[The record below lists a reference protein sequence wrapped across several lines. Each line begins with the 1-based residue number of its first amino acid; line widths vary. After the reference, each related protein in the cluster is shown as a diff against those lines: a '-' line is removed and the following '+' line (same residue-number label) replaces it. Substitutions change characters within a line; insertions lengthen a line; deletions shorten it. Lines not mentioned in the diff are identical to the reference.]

1 MFRIMN
7 FSYDDRLTH
16 ISYLFHNFSI
26 SFQHYNAEHAD
37 LNDAT
42 YGVYQCDLCDK
53 RFPTKTMYNQHR

>member
-1 MFRIMN
+1 MFRITLSSN
-7 FSYDDRLTH
+7 FTALPI
-16 ISYLFHNFSI
+16 ISTL
-26 SFQHYNAEHAD
+26 FQHYNAEHAD